1 MFGHFEYRIKSTL
14 PTTPSEVLV
23 KEVDP
28 KPTALKPTAV
38 KTEINA
44 KKENTPVNT
53 EVTNKSQE
61 TEAFDGVLTN
71 IVGAK
76 ITEPVA

>member
-1 MFGHFEYRIKSTL
+1 MFGHFEYLRKSTL
-14 PTTPSEVLV
+14 PTTPPAVLV
-23 KEVDP
+23 KVVDP
-28 KPTALKPTAV
+28 KPTALKPTSV
-38 KTEINA
+38 NTEINA
-44 KKENTPVNT
+44 KKGNTPLNT

-61 TEAFDGVLTN
+61 TEAFDGVLTS

>member
-1 MFGHFEYRIKSTL
+1 MFGHFEYRRKSTL
-14 PTTPSEVLV
+14 PTTPPAVFV

-28 KPTALKPTAV
+28 KPIALKPTAV

-44 KKENTPVNT
+44 KKRNTPVNT
-53 EVTNKSQE
+53 EFTNKSQE
-61 TEAFDGVLTN
+61 TEAFDGVLTS